1 MLTLPPPFLAAPL
14 LSIMSF
20 EQVRA
25 CDLEQHFRQLIADAI
40 AARTS
45 LTLGRTD
52 LKSLIEVCSSRLTL
66 SN

>member
-1 MLTLPPPFLAAPL
+1 
-14 LSIMSF
+14 MSF